1 MKWMK
6 LVVTISI
13 ILAATLNY
21 SLAQEIKANVI
32 VNMDQLNQEYR
43 FDVSALENDV
53 ENYINTQKFTD
64 VEWEGDPIPIDVT
77 IYLSGGYQ
85 KKYSAQMIIAAKRYI
100 YGTDKGQTVTLLL
113 KEDNWTFEYSR
124 GAMYTFNA
132 NRFNEFST
140 IIDFY
145 MLLIIGHDMDTYG
158 SLDGSKVLDKCQR
171 LASMASNSAPKAF
184 DVRAQRGEMTK
195 YNLIREMTD
204 MTYET
209 FRKLIFQY
217 YVDGLD
223 YMAEDEE
230 NALATIAFIINDMA
244 RFKEDKLSG
253 PSTFLQVFFES
264 KARELASLFEG
275 YENKSVFKDLMYLDP
290 SNSLIYTES
299 RDK

>member
-6 LVVTISI
+6 IIVTISI
-13 ILAATLNY
+13 ILATTLSY
-21 SLAQEIKANVI
+21 SYAQELKANVI

-43 FDVSALENDV
+43 FDVSAMENDV
-53 ENYINTQKFTD
+53 EKYINTQKFSE
-64 VEWEGDPIPIDVT
+64 VEWEGDLIPIDVT

-85 KKYSAQMIIAAKRYI
+85 KKYNAQMIIASKRYI

-113 KEDNWTFEYSR
+113 KEDNWAFEYSR

-158 SLDGSKVLDKCQR
+158 SLDGAKVLDRCQR

-223 YMAEDEE
+223 YMAEDKE

-264 KARELASLFEG
+264 KSRELASLFEG